1 MSGHI
6 VVSVIL
12 CALHCQPT
20 DLRIWDGDTF
30 RVLPIRMSTIPLAV
44 GPGGSSI

>member
-12 CALHCQPT
+12 CALHCHPAE
-20 DLRIWDGDTF
+20 LRIWDGDT
-30 RVLPIRMSTIPLAV
+30 SEWD
-44 GPGGSSI
+44 S